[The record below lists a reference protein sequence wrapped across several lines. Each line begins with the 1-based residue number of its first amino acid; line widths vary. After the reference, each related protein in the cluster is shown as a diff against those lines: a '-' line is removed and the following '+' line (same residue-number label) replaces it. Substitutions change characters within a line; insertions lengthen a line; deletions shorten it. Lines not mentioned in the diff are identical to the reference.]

1 MPLLHFPK
9 KTYICTLF
17 QKDAKMLLAI
27 LFVLCFVANG
37 FVIDDHADPDSV
49 KAELIRYLEEDD
61 FDKTVSF
68 AEAAVEY
75 YRGRNDLMDMAGC
88 YMTLGNAYQR
98 MGQYEEAI
106 RNYNLCSETMDQVGG
121 PMAKVNKRYVLN
133 NMAVMYL
140 EMGEYDQA
148 ESMWNRCIASVNE
161 ADPGFLPQYNQDS
174 LRCLDLATYY
184 QNLAE
189 LRLAQA
195 DSDDPNPQEKI
206 GEAIR
211 FLEKSLDYSERYG
224 AEPNKIVGRLTGLAK
239 AYFEAGRTD
248 DANHNLDTALQLATT
263 LNDPYML
270 AAIHLLKGGVKL
282 KLGQNENA
290 ERAYLDALSLAQEN
304 HFGEFE
310 MEALSGAYESTKD
323 SQPKRALAYFTQN
336 VALKDSIYNKEQQ
349 ALIRDFEVQYK
360 MEEKE
365 HELTLQREK
374 NRQGKRLLALS
385 ATVALLLLVLLG
397 VVLVVLRQ
405 RKRRNALK
413 DHLLFVVAHD
423 IKTPVQ
429 TQSQLLEM
437 THEHID
443 EMTMPEMKENLQ
455 ALKVSADDLNE
466 KLQNI
471 IYWVKCE
478 MGNAENPPKRF
489 VLHDLAD
496 EVVGEMTSHIQ
507 MKSLT
512 VVNAIPAEWTCLDDD
527 NIVRMVLQNL
537 LSNAVKFSWPN
548 GEIKISANE
557 TSEGYWVAVSDKG
570 MGIPKDK
577 LQRLFNDVVT
587 NSDGTIGEMGTGI
600 GLFVTKQL
608 MERHGGKV
616 KLESEEGRG
625 TTVSFTVKKA

>member
-1 MPLLHFPK
+1 MIRVL
-9 KTYICTLF
+9 
-17 QKDAKMLLAI
+17 
-27 LFVLCFVANG
+27 LFVLCFVGNDNL
-37 FVIDDHADPDSV
+37 IDDHAAPDSV

-61 FDKTVSF
+61 FDKTVGF
-68 AEAAVEY
+68 AEAAVEF
-75 YRGRNDLMDMAGC
+75 YRSRNDLMDMAGC

-106 RNYNLCSETMDQVGG
+106 RNYNLCSETMDQIGG
-121 PMAKVNKRYVLN
+121 PMAKVNKRYILN

-148 ESMWNRCIASVNE
+148 EEMWNRCIASVNDD
-161 ADPGFLPQYNQDS
+161 DPGFLPQYNQDS

-189 LRLAQA
+189 VRLAQA
-195 DSDDPNPQEKI
+195 DNGDQQEKI
-206 GEAIR
+206 DEAIR
-211 FLEKSLDYSERYG
+211 FLEQSLDYSERYG

-270 AAIHLLKGGVKL
+270 AAIHLLKGDVKL

-310 MEALSGAYESTKD
+310 MEALNGAYECTKD

-512 VVNAIPAEWTCLDDD
+512 VVNAIPAEWACLDDD

-548 GEIKISANE
+548 GEIKLSANE

-608 MERHGGKV
+608 MERNGGKV

>member
-1 MPLLHFPK
+1 
-9 KTYICTLF
+9 
-17 QKDAKMLLAI
+17 MLLAI

-49 KAELIRYLEEDD
+49 KAELIRYLEKDD

-68 AEAAVEY
+68 AEAAVEF
-75 YRGRNDLMDMAGC
+75 YRSRNDLMDMAGC

-106 RNYNLCSETMDQVGG
+106 RNYNLCSETMDQIGG

-148 ESMWNRCIASVNE
+148 ESMWNRCVASVNE

-625 TTVSFTVKKA
+625 TIVSFTVKKA

>member
-1 MPLLHFPK
+1 MIHVL
-9 KTYICTLF
+9 
-17 QKDAKMLLAI
+17 
-27 LFVLCFVANG
+27 LFVLCFVGHDNL
-37 FVIDDHADPDSV
+37 IDDHADPDSV
-49 KAELIRYLEEDD
+49 KVELIRYLEEDD
-61 FDKTVSF
+61 FDKTVGY
-68 AEAAVEY
+68 AKAAMEY
-75 YRGRNDLMDMAGC
+75 YRSRNDLMDMAGC

-106 RNYNLCSETMDQVGG
+106 RNYNLCSETMDQIGG

-148 ESMWNRCIASVNE
+148 ESMWNRCVASVNE

-195 DSDDPNPQEKI
+195 DSDDPNQQEKI

-211 FLEKSLDYSERYG
+211 FLEQSLDYSERYG

-270 AAIHLLKGGVKL
+270 AAIHLLKGDVKL

-385 ATVALLLLVLLG
+385 ATVAFLLLVLLG
-397 VVLVVLRQ
+397 VVLVVLWQ

-443 EMTMPEMKENLQ
+443 EMTMPEMKESLQ

-478 MGNAENPPKRF
+478 MGKAETRPNALCYVTWQTRW
-489 VLHDLAD
+489 LA
-496 EVVGEMTSHIQ
+496 
-507 MKSLT
+507 K
-512 VVNAIPAEWTCLDDD
+512 
-527 NIVRMVLQNL
+527 
-537 LSNAVKFSWPN
+537 
-548 GEIKISANE
+548 
-557 TSEGYWVAVSDKG
+557 
-570 MGIPKDK
+570 
-577 LQRLFNDVVT
+577 
-587 NSDGTIGEMGTGI
+587 
-600 GLFVTKQL
+600 
-608 MERHGGKV
+608 
-616 KLESEEGRG
+616 
-625 TTVSFTVKKA
+625 

>member
-1 MPLLHFPK
+1 MIHVL
-9 KTYICTLF
+9 
-17 QKDAKMLLAI
+17 
-27 LFVLCFVANG
+27 LFVLCFVGHDNL
-37 FVIDDHADPDSV
+37 IDDHADPDSV

-61 FDKTVSF
+61 FDKTVGY
-68 AEAAVEY
+68 AKAAVEY
-75 YRGRNDLMDMAGC
+75 YRSRNDLVDMAGC

-106 RNYNLCSETMDQVGG
+106 RNYNLCSETMDQIGG

-148 ESMWNRCIASVNE
+148 ESMWNRCVASVNE

-189 LRLAQA
+189 VRLAQA

-211 FLEKSLDYSERYG
+211 FLEQSLDYSERYG

-270 AAIHLLKGGVKL
+270 AAIHLLKGDVKL

-310 MEALSGAYESTKD
+310 MEALRGAYECTKD

-336 VALKDSIYNKEQQ
+336 VTLKDSIYNKEQQ

-385 ATVALLLLVLLG
+385 ATVAFLLLVLLG
-397 VVLVVLRQ
+397 IVLVVLRQ

-443 EMTMPEMKENLQ
+443 EMTMPEMKESLQ

-478 MGNAENPPKRF
+478 MGKAENPPKRF

-512 VVNAIPAEWTCLDDD
+512 VVNAIPAEWACLDDD

-548 GEIKISANE
+548 GEIKLSANE

>member
-1 MPLLHFPK
+1 MIRVL
-9 KTYICTLF
+9 
-17 QKDAKMLLAI
+17 
-27 LFVLCFVANG
+27 LFVLCFVGYDNL
-37 FVIDDHADPDSV
+37 IDDHADPDSV

-61 FDKTVSF
+61 FDKTVGF
-68 AEAAVEY
+68 AEAAVEF
-75 YRGRNDLMDMAGC
+75 YRSRNDLMDMAGC

-106 RNYNLCSETMDQVGG
+106 RNYNLCSETMDQIGG
-121 PMAKVNKRYVLN
+121 PMAKVNKRYILN

-148 ESMWNRCIASVNE
+148 ESMWNRCIASVNDD
-161 ADPGFLPQYNQDS
+161 DPGFLPQYNQDS

-189 LRLAQA
+189 VRLAQA
-195 DSDDPNPQEKI
+195 DNGDPNPQEKI
-206 GEAIR
+206 DDAIR
-211 FLEKSLDYSERYG
+211 FLEQSLDYSERYG

-239 AYFEAGRTD
+239 AYFEAGRTVE
-248 DANHNLDTALQLATT
+248 ANHNLDTALQLATT

-270 AAIHLLKGGVKL
+270 AAIHLLKGDVKL

-336 VALKDSIYNKEQQ
+336 VTLKDSIYNKEQQ

-385 ATVALLLLVLLG
+385 ATVAFLLLVLLG

-443 EMTMPEMKENLQ
+443 EMTMPEMKESLQ

-478 MGNAENPPKRF
+478 MGKAENPPKRF
-489 VLHDLAD
+489 VLRDLAD
-496 EVVGEMTSHIQ
+496 EVVDEMTSHIQ

-512 VVNAIPAEWTCLDDD
+512 VVNTIPAEWECLDDD
-527 NIVRMVLQNL
+527 NIVRMVMQNL

-557 TSEGYWVAVSDKG
+557 ASGSYWVAVSDKG

-625 TTVSFTVKKA
+625 TTVGFTVKKA

>member
-1 MPLLHFPK
+1 MIHVL
-9 KTYICTLF
+9 
-17 QKDAKMLLAI
+17 
-27 LFVLCFVANG
+27 LFVLCFVGHDNL
-37 FVIDDHADPDSV
+37 IDDHADPDSV

-61 FDKTVSF
+61 FDKTVGY
-68 AEAAVEY
+68 AKAAVEY
-75 YRGRNDLMDMAGC
+75 YRSRNDLMDMAGC

-106 RNYNLCSETMDQVGG
+106 RNYNLCSETMDQIGG

-148 ESMWNRCIASVNE
+148 ESMWNRCIASVNDD
-161 ADPGFLPQYNQDS
+161 DPGFLLQYNQDS

-189 LRLAQA
+189 VRLAQA
-195 DSDDPNPQEKI
+195 DNDEPRQQEKI

-211 FLEKSLDYSERYG
+211 FLEQSLDYSERYG

-248 DANHNLDTALQLATT
+248 DANHNLDAALQLATT
-263 LNDPYML
+263 LDDPYML
-270 AAIHLLKGGVKL
+270 AAIHLLKGDVKL

-310 MEALSGAYESTKD
+310 MEALNGAYECTKD

-413 DHLLFVVAHD
+413 DHLLFVVVHD

-478 MGNAENPPKRF
+478 MGKAENPPKRF
-489 VLHDLAD
+489 VLRDLAD

-512 VVNAIPAEWTCLDDD
+512 VVNTIPAEWACLDDD

-548 GEIKISANE
+548 GEVKISANE
-557 TSEGYWVAVSDKG
+557 ASGSYWVAVSDKG

-608 MERHGGKV
+608 MERNGGKV

>member
-1 MPLLHFPK
+1 MIRVL
-9 KTYICTLF
+9 
-17 QKDAKMLLAI
+17 
-27 LFVLCFVANG
+27 LFVLCFVGYDNL
-37 FVIDDHADPDSV
+37 IDDHADPDSV

-61 FDKTVSF
+61 FDKTVGF
-68 AEAAVEY
+68 AEAAVEF
-75 YRGRNDLMDMAGC
+75 YRSRNDLMNMAGC

>member
-1 MPLLHFPK
+1 MIHVL
-9 KTYICTLF
+9 
-17 QKDAKMLLAI
+17 
-27 LFVLCFVANG
+27 LFVLCFVGHDNL
-37 FVIDDHADPDSV
+37 IDDHADPDSV
-49 KAELIRYLEEDD
+49 KVELIRYLEEDD
-61 FDKTVSF
+61 FDKTVGY
-68 AEAAVEY
+68 AKAAVEY
-75 YRGRNDLMDMAGC
+75 YRSRNDLMDMAGC

-98 MGQYEEAI
+98 MGQYEKAI
-106 RNYNLCSETMDQVGG
+106 RNYNLCSETMDQIGG

-148 ESMWNRCIASVNE
+148 ESMWNRCIASVNDD
-161 ADPGFLPQYNQDS
+161 DPGFLPQYNQDS

-189 LRLAQA
+189 VRLAQA
-195 DSDDPNPQEKI
+195 DNDDPNPQEKI
-206 GEAIR
+206 DEAIR
-211 FLEKSLDYSERYG
+211 FLEQSLDYSERYG

-239 AYFEAGRTD
+239 AYFEAGRTVE
-248 DANHNLDTALQLATT
+248 ANHNLDTALQLATT

-270 AAIHLLKGGVKL
+270 AAIHLLKGDVKL
-282 KLGQNENA
+282 QLGQNENA

-310 MEALSGAYESTKD
+310 MEALSGAYECTKD
-323 SQPKRALAYFTQN
+323 SQPKRALGYFTQN

-397 VVLVVLRQ
+397 IVLVVLRQ

-443 EMTMPEMKENLQ
+443 EMTMPEMKESLQ

-512 VVNAIPAEWTCLDDD
+512 VVNTIPAEWACLDDD

-548 GEIKISANE
+548 GEIKLSANE

>member
-1 MPLLHFPK
+1 MIHVL
-9 KTYICTLF
+9 
-17 QKDAKMLLAI
+17 
-27 LFVLCFVANG
+27 LFVLCFVGHDNL
-37 FVIDDHADPDSV
+37 IDDHADPDSV

-61 FDKTVSF
+61 FDKTVGY
-68 AEAAVEY
+68 AKAAVEY
-75 YRGRNDLMDMAGC
+75 YRSRNDLMDMAGC

-106 RNYNLCSETMDQVGG
+106 RNYNLCSETMDQIGG

-189 LRLAQA
+189 VRLAQA

-211 FLEKSLDYSERYG
+211 FLEQSFDYSERYG

-270 AAIHLLKGGVKL
+270 AAIHLLKGDVKL

-478 MGNAENPPKRF
+478 MGKAENPPKRF
-489 VLHDLAD
+489 VLRDLAD

-512 VVNAIPAEWTCLDDD
+512 VVNAIPAEWACLDDD

-548 GEIKISANE
+548 GEIKLSANE

>member
-1 MPLLHFPK
+1 
-9 KTYICTLF
+9 
-17 QKDAKMLLAI
+17 MLRVL
-27 LFVLCFVANG
+27 LFVLCLVG
-37 FVIDDHADPDSV
+37 HGDVIDDHADPDSV

-61 FDKTVSF
+61 FEKTVCF
-68 AEAAVEY
+68 AEAAVEF
-75 YRGRNDLMDMAGC
+75 YRSRNDLMDMAGC

-106 RNYNLCSETMDQVGG
+106 RNYNLCSETMDQIGG

-148 ESMWNRCIASVNE
+148 ETMWDRCIASVNE
-161 ADPGFLPQYNQDS
+161 ADPGFLPQYDVDS
-174 LRCLDLATYY
+174 LRSLDLATYY

-189 LRLAQA
+189 VRLAQA
-195 DSDDPNPQEKI
+195 DNGDPNPHEKI

-211 FLEKSLDYSERYG
+211 FLEQSLDYSERYG

-248 DANHNLDTALQLATT
+248 EANHNLDTALQMATT

-270 AAIHLLKGGVKL
+270 AAIHLLKGDVKL

-310 MEALSGAYESTKD
+310 MEALNGAYECTKD

-349 ALIRDFEVQYK
+349 ALIRDFEVKYK

-423 IKTPVQ
+423 IKAPVV

-437 THEHID
+437 TNEHID
-443 EMTMPEMKENLQ
+443 EMTLPEVKESLQ
-455 ALKVSADDLNE
+455 ALQISTDDLNE
-466 KLQNI
+466 KMQNI
-471 IYWVKCE
+471 IYWVKGE
-478 MGNAENPPKRF
+478 MGKAESQP
-489 VLHDLAD
+489 LHFMLRELVD
-496 EVVGEMTSHIQ
+496 EVVDEMALQTR

-512 VVNAIPAEWTCLDDD
+512 VVNTVPADWEGFDDVD
-527 NIVRMVLQNL
+527 IVRMVLQNL
-537 LSNAVKFSWPN
+537 LSNAVKFSWPQ
-548 GEIKISANE
+548 GEINISA
-557 TSEGYWVAVSDKG
+557 SEAQGQYWISVTDHG
-570 MGIPKDK
+570 MGVAKEK
-577 LQRLFNDVVT
+577 QARLFNDVVANT
-587 NSDGTIGEMGTGI
+587 KGTEGEKGTGI
-600 GLFVTKQL
+600 GLFVSRQL
-608 MERHGGKV
+608 LKRKGGDIR
-616 KLESEEGRG
+616 LESEEGKG
-625 TTVSFTVKKA
+625 TTVSFTVNKA

>member
-1 MPLLHFPK
+1 MIHVL
-9 KTYICTLF
+9 
-17 QKDAKMLLAI
+17 
-27 LFVLCFVANG
+27 LFVLCFVGHDNL
-37 FVIDDHADPDSV
+37 IDDHADPDSV

-61 FDKTVSF
+61 FDKTVGF
-68 AEAAVEY
+68 AEAAVEF
-75 YRGRNDLMDMAGC
+75 YRSRNNLMDMAGC
-88 YMTLGNAYQR
+88 FMTLGNAYQR

-106 RNYNLCSETMDQVGG
+106 RNYNLCSETMDQIGG

-140 EMGEYDQA
+140 KMGEYDQA
-148 ESMWNRCIASVNE
+148 ESMWNRCVASVNE

-189 LRLAQA
+189 VRLAQA

-211 FLEKSLDYSERYG
+211 FLEQSLDYSERYG

-248 DANHNLDTALQLATT
+248 EANHNLDTALQLATT

-270 AAIHLLKGGVKL
+270 AAIHLLKGDVKL

-349 ALIRDFEVQYK
+349 ALIRDFQVQYK

-385 ATVALLLLVLLG
+385 AAVAFLLLVLLG

-478 MGNAENPPKRF
+478 MGKAENPPKRF
-489 VLHDLAD
+489 VLRDLAD
-496 EVVGEMTSHIQ
+496 EVVDEMTSHIQ
-507 MKSLT
+507 MKSLI
-512 VVNAIPAEWTCLDDD
+512 VVNAIPAEWACLDDD

-548 GEIKISANE
+548 GEIMLSANE

>member
-1 MPLLHFPK
+1 
-9 KTYICTLF
+9 
-17 QKDAKMLLAI
+17 MLLAI